1 MMAMYAEI
9 AEKFQNLNFT
19 RLFLRNGFIQHKEEW
34 VYPTQDSL
42 PLPSGHMPARTT
54 LPTAAAATDV

>member
-19 RLFLRNGFIQHKEEW
+19 RLFLRNGFIQHKI
-34 VYPTQDSL
+34 VFPFRQAYACADNTADSS
-42 PLPSGHMPARTT
+42 SGNRC
-54 LPTAAAATDV
+54 LSFIIICFR